1 MKYELIKTDISAER
15 TIMQDITEIT
25 LNENQEEVITII
37 GTEPTD
43 SYEVTI
49 TLGIHSID
57 NIAPD
62 FSKDIIIVHHNS
74 QTGFEVDEQRQLAIE
89 TFINEIN
96 QDDYVL
102 LKNVDLKMIPILD
115 ELLKVSKT

>member
-43 SYEVTI
+43 NYEVTI
-49 TLGIHSID
+49 TLEIHSTD

-62 FSKDIIIVHHNS
+62 FSKDIVIVHHNS
-74 QTGFEVDEQRQLAIE
+74 QTGFEVDIQRQQEVENYL
-89 TFINEIN
+89 NLIN
-96 QDDYVL
+96 Q
-102 LKNVDLKMIPILD
+102 
-115 ELLKVSKT
+115 

>member
-1 MKYELIKTDISAER
+1 MKYELIKTDISSER
-15 TIMQDITEIT
+15 TIMQNIIEIID
-25 LNENQEEVITII
+25 EVETII
-37 GTEPTD
+37 GQEPTD

-57 NIAPD
+57 NIAPN

-96 QDDYVL
+96 Q
-102 LKNVDLKMIPILD
+102 
-115 ELLKVSKT
+115 